1 MPSHLILWMQIAKQ
15 GLPEGLIRFWG
26 TLFVLRPFFDQSALE
41 YLTDSNN
48 QEVSDFK
55 YPTYSDLIYQLK
67 EADKKHKEHQE
78 IVNGSSVRPFYKP
91 PPPLHPSLQV
101 PKTASIFQNEV
112 TIFSG
117 NSISLNFFPAS
128 LQWGKVRLIGL
139 KWKSFVVFNWPMRIP
154 NYQTNAI
161 LLYTLGKAP
170 KKNDFF

>member
-1 MPSHLILWMQIAKQ
+1 MQIAKQ

-78 IVNGSSVRPFYKP
+78 IVNGSSVRPTYK
-91 PPPLHPSLQV
+91 LYKYTRSLGARWA
-101 PKTASIFQNEV
+101 PTS
-112 TIFSG
+112 
-117 NSISLNFFPAS
+117 SLWPFGPA
-128 LQWGKVRLIGL
+128 
-139 KWKSFVVFNWPMRIP
+139 
-154 NYQTNAI
+154 
-161 LLYTLGKAP
+161 
-170 KKNDFF
+170 

>member
-78 IVNGSSVRPFYKP
+78 IVNGSSVRPFYKHP
-91 PPPLHPSLQV
+91 PPFTPPYRFQKLHQFFRMKLQFFLAIPFHWTFSQPRCSGAKFV
-101 PKTASIFQNEV
+101 WLAWNENLLSCL
-112 TIFSG
+112 TDQWE
-117 NSISLNFFPAS
+117 FPII
-128 LQWGKVRLIGL
+128 K
-139 KWKSFVVFNWPMRIP
+139 PMQSYCTP
-154 NYQTNAI
+154 
-161 LLYTLGKAP
+161 
-170 KKNDFF
+170 